1 MLASAFGY
9 LIGSLP
15 LAYLAGRAKGGV
27 DIRERGS
34 GSTGASNVWQSVSR
48 WLVVPVG
55 VAQIAQGAAAV
66 LLARALGFGDAAQV
80 AGGIG
85 AVVANDWNAWL
96 GFKGGRGI
104 GASIGV
110 LGAIAPWALAAFIAI
125 ALAGVVLRAIP
136 QWVALA
142 LLATPLAAAAT
153 GAPDAAIAGCAL
165 LAGIAMLKRLLAN
178 GPPAGPH
185 AGTEVWRNRLLYD
198 RDIRDRDAWVRRGV
212 GR

>member
-66 LLARALGFGDAAQV
+66 LLARSLDFGDAAQV

-125 ALAGVVLRAIP
+125 ALVGVALRAIP

-178 GPPAGPH
+178 GAPEAAH
-185 AGTEVWRNRLLYD
+185 ADTDVWRNRLLYD